1 MALTT
6 QQRDRLQR
14 TEFWQNAVANM
25 ETFEIPE
32 GYEAANKKDKY
43 ERFTGFLK
51 EWLINLIVT
60 PENYSETYDDDHP
73 DKEAFVKTIYGKYN
87 IHKSQKNA
95 FWEELI
101 KVGSGKKELVDDN
114 LNYVTFLKPFKSPT
128 TEELQPIY
136 NMFMPTYH
144 AIKEKFEKRWWIE
157 WIFNHKQYVAER
169 DSLKAMD
176 GLFREL
182 TGYGKLGAEQ
192 QLDNFKNE
200 LQEMRNDNEE
210 LNKVNSLQNQI
221 NGNVQN
227 IIVDEVNQN
236 QNELI
241 TGQVVEK
248 DLDKENSLDKSNYI

>member
-32 GYEAANKKDKY
+32 GYEAANKTDKY

-51 EWLINLIVT
+51 EWLINLIAT
-60 PENYSETYDDDHP
+60 PEEYNETFDDDHP
-73 DKEAFVKTIYGKYN
+73 DKEEFVQTIYGKYN
-87 IHKSQKNA
+87 IRKSQKN
-95 FWEELI
+95 ELWKEFI
-101 KVGSGKKELVDDN
+101 EVGSGKKELIDEN
-114 LNYVTFLKPFKSPT
+114 LNYVTFLKPLKNST
-128 TEELQPIY
+128 SEELQPIY
-136 NMFMPTYH
+136 NMFLPTYH

-182 TGYGKLGAEQ
+182 TGYGKTGAEHE
-192 QLDNFKNE
+192 LENFKNE
-200 LQEMRNDNEE
+200 LQEMRNNNEE
-210 LNKVNSLQNQI
+210 INIQNQI
-221 NGNVQN
+221 NPNVQN
-227 IIVDEVNQN
+227 IIVNEVNNLDNEVMNN
-236 QNELI
+236 QIDENDLENE
-241 TGQVVEK
+241 
-248 DLDKENSLDKSNYI
+248 KSKQNYI

>member
-25 ETFEIPE
+25 DTFEIPE
-32 GYEAANKKDKY
+32 GYEAANKTDKY

-51 EWLINLIVT
+51 EWLINLIII
-60 PENYSETYDDDHP
+60 PKNYNETFDDNHP
-73 DKEAFVKTIYGKYN
+73 DKEKCMQKIYLYCNHN
-87 IHKSQKNA
+87 IQKSQKNA

-101 KVGSGKKELVDDN
+101 EVGSGKKELVDQN
-114 LNYVTFLKPFKSPT
+114 LNYATFLKPINNAPS
-128 TEELQPIY
+128 EELQPIY

-182 TGYGKLGAEQ
+182 TGLGKFVVEQ

-200 LQEMRNDNEE
+200 LQEIRNDNEE
-210 LNKVNSLQNQI
+210 INRQNQI
-221 NGNVQN
+221 NPNIQN
-227 IIVDEVNQN
+227 IIVDDANTNNNEVVDNK
-236 QNELI
+236 I
-241 TGQVVEK
+241 TEK
-248 DLDKENSLDKSNYI
+248 YLEKSKLTKNSNYI

>member
-1 MALTT
+1 MALTK
-6 QQRDRLQR
+6 QQRDRLER

-32 GYEAANKKDKY
+32 GYEAANKTDKY

-51 EWLINLIVT
+51 EWIISLIII
-60 PENYSETYDDDHP
+60 PKNYNETKDDNHP
-73 DKEAFVKTIYGKYN
+73 DKEKFMQTISLFCNHK
-87 IHKSQKNA
+87 IQKSQKNA

-101 KVGSGKKELVDDN
+101 EVGSGKKELVNKN
-114 LNYVTFLKPFKSPT
+114 LNYATFLEPLNNVT
-128 TEELQPIY
+128 NEEIQPIY
-136 NMFMPTYH
+136 NMFIPTYH

-182 TGYGKLGAEQ
+182 TGFGKFVVEQ
-192 QLDNFKNE
+192 KLDNFKKE

-210 LNKVNSLQNQI
+210 INRQNPTNPTI
-221 NGNVQN
+221 QN
-227 IIVDEVNQN
+227 IIVDEANAN
-236 QNELI
+236 NNEVVDNKITENDLEKNKLI
-241 TGQVVEK
+241 
-248 DLDKENSLDKSNYI
+248 ENSNYI